1 MLSESGS
8 MALDPRKSV
17 RSYKWKV
24 EKGSNWKKNFC
35 ANDRLCGGFR
45 TSPRFLTSKPG
56 SGKPAYVSCN
66 EFAGF
71 FISCSDIEFVFV
83 VFIP

>member
-24 EKGSNWKKNFC
+24 EKEPNWKKKSC
-35 ANDRLCGGFR
+35 ANVHHCG
-45 TSPRFLTSKPG
+45 RFSHQSSFSNVG
-56 SGKPAYVSCN
+56 VGHRKPAYVSYN

-71 FISCSDIEFVFV
+71 FICCSDIEFVFV